1 VAGEDS
7 CMEYHRK
14 RKTYKEDPFFMPW
27 WVSAVA
33 LILSNILILVI
44 IPWWFSGDRISGVL
58 GTDLQAGIV
67 QVMPKVNIF
76 FSIVFGFTL
85 IISGGREI
93 VARFKY
99 RR

>member
-1 VAGEDS
+1 
-7 CMEYHRK
+7 MKYYRK

-27 WVSAVA
+27 WVSAIA

-44 IPWWFSGDRISGVL
+44 IPWWFSGDRTSGIL
-58 GTDLQAGIV
+58 STDIQAIIV

-76 FSIVFGFTL
+76 FSIVFGFTF
-85 IISGGREI
+85 IISFGREL

-99 RR
+99 KR